1 MRMIVSLPCGA
12 ESTLVSHGSA
22 LGFEVGGAGVGLIA
36 GVGEET
42 GVSVKIGV
50 TVKVAV
56 GGSGVIVGMAACVC
70 ATMVDAAEI
79 AVACT

>member
-1 MRMIVSLPCGA
+1 MIVSRPLVGD
-12 ESTLVSHGSA
+12 STLVLQGSTF
-22 LGFEVGGAGVGLIA
+22 GSVVGGAEVGLIN

-50 TVKVAV
+50 KVNVAV